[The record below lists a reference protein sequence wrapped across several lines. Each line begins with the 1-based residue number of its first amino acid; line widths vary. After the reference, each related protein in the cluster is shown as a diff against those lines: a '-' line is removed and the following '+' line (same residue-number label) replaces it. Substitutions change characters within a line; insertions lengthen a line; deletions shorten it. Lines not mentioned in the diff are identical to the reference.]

1 MVIKFGHTAVKVPAM
16 SQVIPLGPAARML
29 TTREAALRLGVS
41 LRTVQLWVEASILPA
56 ARTPGGHRRIPYNA
70 VEALAMSMGLDTL
83 TPEQRRAEVGAEPK
97 AHHLPPDQARAATR
111 PGQAPLVERAM
122 RILLVARDSAWL
134 HECATALE
142 VFGATV
148 SVCTADSGY
157 VGLLQIGRQPPDL
170 LVTTLELP
178 GMDGV
183 EMLWTLERTESLG
196 GLRVL
201 ALTSERPEALRA
213 RGGLPTS
220 VEVLP
225 LPVSPEALAIRV
237 GRWLLTRQAATP
249 ERGLHHD

>member
-1 MVIKFGHTAVKVPAM
+1 M

-70 VEALAMSMGLDTL
+70 VEALAMSMGLDALSPTH
-83 TPEQRRAEVGAEPK
+83 QRADRDAEPV
-97 AHHLPPDQARAATR
+97 AHH
-111 PGQAPLVERAM
+111 QAPGHAAPSRGAPAAIVERAM
-122 RILLVARDSAWL
+122 RILLVARDARWL
-134 HECATALE
+134 HECAEALE
-142 VFGATV
+142 VFGTTV
-148 SVCTADSGY
+148 SVRTADSGY

-178 GMDGV
+178 GMDGI
-183 EMLWTLERTESLG
+183 EMLWTLERTESMG

-201 ALTSERPEALRA
+201 ALTAESPDALA
-213 RGGLPTS
+213 AKGGLPPS

-225 LPVSPEALAIRV
+225 TPVSPEALAIRV
-237 GRWLLTRQAATP
+237 GRWLLTRQSSA
-249 ERGLHHD
+249 ERGVHHD